1 MYQFTSAFVTSFN
14 VSAKSRTQWQLH
26 FELKN
31 VLFHCCFVKYTI
43 VRQSQGQGKSTLWAL
58 LLIQQTEWKYA
69 IIRKTVNSFL
79 HSVWSLASIPW
90 LQASKKQLTLSI
102 FSSFHGLPWNS
113 PCPGHTDIMHTYFR
127 MAILQTLL
135 CKLDCTYKDAHRP
148 CTNYLTIP
156 QQRLQSL
163 PASVT
168 SITRIL
174 ILNDHISHHFSLHC
188 ASQLLCGV
196 SVPRGWIFVV
206 IIVRVYHASHIAFLT
221 RSLGCTVWKEADAGI
236 TAMQLWS
243 NMHGDLFGRHFKTM
257 AVECE
262 IKKDSDEKDTH
273 THTHTLLIYITGTHT
288 HTNAP
293 HTHRYTTHVH
303 THHRYTCTHT
313 YTCVQTHKCTTTHKN
328 IQIHTCIHM
337 HTHAQMQTRKCTPS
351 HKTWT
356 YTQTCIHASP
366 WLGPIPSSS
375 KGGAGAGGAGVG
387 IACDGRGREQ
397 EGHDELPDDHQG
409 SEQDGQQAPSTSPWT
424 VPQWAAGP
432 GPGKETKGEKNLWLH
447 TESLLSMCTD
457 IAIWSKH
464 MKGPQECSI
473 ISLEDTLWKGKSGP
487 SSIWPTLA
495 LTISYAMSGQNHGEW
510 VDFPRPAK
518 SWRWGRPS
526 QACKIMEMG

>member
-148 CTNYLTIP
+148 CTNNLTIP

-243 NMHGDLFGRHFKTM
+243 NMHGDLFGRHFRTM

-262 IKKDSDEKDTH
+262 IKKDSDEKDPH

-288 HTNAP
+288 HKRTQ
-293 HTHRYTTHVH
+293 VH
-303 THHRYTCTHT
+303 HTCTHT
-313 YTCVQTHKCTTTHKN
+313 P
-328 IQIHTCIHM
+328 QIHMYTHIHVRTNTQMHHHTQKHTNTHMYTHAHTCSNANTQM
-337 HTHAQMQTRKCTPS
+337 HTLTHT

-375 KGGAGAGGAGVG
+375 KSGAGAGGAGGAGVG
-387 IACDGRGREQ
+387 IACDGGGREQ

-424 VPQWAAGP
+424 VPQWATGLDPAQKQ
-432 GPGKETKGEKNLWLH
+432 KEKKTCDCIRNLYCLCVR
-447 TESLLSMCTD
+447 T
-457 IAIWSKH
+457 
-464 MKGPQECSI
+464 
-473 ISLEDTLWKGKSGP
+473 
-487 SSIWPTLA
+487 
-495 LTISYAMSGQNHGEW
+495 
-510 VDFPRPAK
+510 
-518 SWRWGRPS
+518 
-526 QACKIMEMG
+526 

>member
-148 CTNYLTIP
+148 CTNNLTIP

-288 HTNAP
+288 HTNA
-293 HTHRYTTHVH
+293 HTHTGTPHMYTHTTDTHVH
-303 THHRYTCTHT
+303 THTRAYKHTNAPPHTKTYKYTHVYTCTHMLKCKHANAHPHT
-313 YTCVQTHKCTTTHKN
+313 KPERTPKHAYTHHLGLALSPPAAKVALELAALALESRVMAGDGNRKDMMNFQMTIRGANKTDSKPRPPPPELCPSEPLAWTRQRNKRRKKLVTAYGIFTVYVYGHSNLIQTHERS
-328 IQIHTCIHM
+328 
-337 HTHAQMQTRKCTPS
+337 TRMLNNL
-351 HKTWT
+351 
-356 YTQTCIHASP
+356 P
-366 WLGPIPSSS
+366 WRRSL
-375 KGGAGAGGAGVG
+375 KGQEWAIFNLTNTSFNYFIRNVG
-387 IACDGRGREQ
+387 
-397 EGHDELPDDHQG
+397 
-409 SEQDGQQAPSTSPWT
+409 
-424 VPQWAAGP
+424 
-432 GPGKETKGEKNLWLH
+432 
-447 TESLLSMCTD
+447 
-457 IAIWSKH
+457 
-464 MKGPQECSI
+464 
-473 ISLEDTLWKGKSGP
+473 
-487 SSIWPTLA
+487 
-495 LTISYAMSGQNHGEW
+495 
-510 VDFPRPAK
+510 AK
-518 SWRWGRPS
+518 SRRMGGFS